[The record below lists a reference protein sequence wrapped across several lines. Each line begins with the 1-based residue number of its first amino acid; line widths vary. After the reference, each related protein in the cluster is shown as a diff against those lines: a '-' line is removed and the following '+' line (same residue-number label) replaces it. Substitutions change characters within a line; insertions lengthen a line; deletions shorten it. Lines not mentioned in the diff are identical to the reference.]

1 MFILLIFTR
10 VVQMHLAGTLIPNY
24 HQPNMVLNS
33 SVEIAGTNFD
43 QLIIMNAR
51 GNPIVAQNFL
61 FQTCIRFC
69 RSGNYNFVQLYF
81 QPTVESTPL
90 LYILLTID

>member
-1 MFILLIFTR
+1 
-10 VVQMHLAGTLIPNY
+10 
-24 HQPNMVLNS
+24 MVLNS
-33 SVEIAGTNFD
+33 SVEITGTNFD

-51 GNPIVAQNFL
+51 GNPIVAQKFL

-81 QPTVESTPL
+81 QPTVESTLL
-90 LYILLTID
+90 LYTLLTID

>member
-1 MFILLIFTR
+1 
-10 VVQMHLAGTLIPNY
+10 MHIAGTLAPNY
-24 HQPNMVLNS
+24 RHPDMVLNS

-51 GNPIVAQNFL
+51 GNPIVAQKFL

-69 RSGNYNFVQLYF
+69 RSGNYNFEQLYF
-81 QPTVESTPL
+81 QPTVDSVDSTLL
-90 LYILLTID
+90 LYTLLTVD

>member
-1 MFILLIFTR
+1 
-10 VVQMHLAGTLIPNY
+10 MHLAGTLISNY
-24 HQPNMVLNS
+24 NHPDMVLNS
-33 SVEIAGTNFD
+33 SVAIAGTNFD

-51 GNPIVAQNFL
+51 GNPIVAQKFL

-81 QPTVESTPL
+81 QPTVESTML